1 MKFYE
6 EGCERV
12 DGNLDVVMISKKIEY
27 MNETLNRSLMTLK
40 MKQSIMKSNHLTL
53 DVDHSIQLV
62 ENLVDFKNLDPL
74 AIETEREEV
83 DEKQQ
88 PVSINLTN
96 IP

>member
-74 AIETEREEV
+74 AIETEREEF